1 MNTKYFRTVS
11 IIMIIFGVLGVF
23 SGISMLSGASWALAS
38 AIISLVNSLLLLVAG
53 VIGTKAVKTGD
64 DAKIA
69 LCKKLSYALIAVA
82 VVSIVVNLIGNTQT
96 TIPGASAGLVM
107 GMAVVGG
114 IVSLILPLL
123 YFFGAKKLGE

>member
-11 IIMIIFGVLGVF
+11 IIMIVLGILGLF
-23 SGISMLSGASWALAS
+23 GGISMLSSTSWTLAT
-38 AIISLVNSLLLLVAG
+38 AIVNIINNLLFLVAG
-53 VIGTKAVKTGD
+53 VLGTKAVKTGD

-82 VVSIVVNLIGNTQT
+82 VVSIAVSLIGSAQT
-96 TIPGASAGLVM
+96 PVAGANSGMVM
-107 GMAVVGG
+107 GMTVIGG

>member
-11 IIMIIFGVLGVF
+11 IIMIIFGVFGLAG
-23 SGISMLSGASWALAS
+23 GISMLSGTSWALAL
-38 AIISLVNSLLLLVAG
+38 AIINLVNSLLLLAAG

-69 LCKKLSYALIAVA
+69 LCKKLSYALIAIA
-82 VVSIVVNLIGNTQT
+82 VVSIVVSLISNTQSA
-96 TIPGASAGLVM
+96 IPGVNSSLVM
-107 GMAVVGG
+107 GMTVIGG
-114 IVSLILPLL
+114 VFSLILPVL